1 MQELRTDLL
10 TGETVI
16 LATGRALR
24 PDTFR
29 VHKPPLPAAVAS
41 CPFCPDNEH
50 ETPPEVMRIGPGPAE
65 TPGWRVRVV
74 PNKYPLVGDGVAGA
88 HEVVILSPAH
98 DKSVGEL
105 AAPEMGD
112 AFLALRDRAAF
123 HLDRGLAHAQPF
135 VNHGKAAGASI
146 EHPHAQLVALD
157 FVPDRVAART
167 RRFGA
172 AGDLVQADMNASAL
186 VADGDVAV
194 WCPYGSGTP
203 YVARVALRDAGPR
216 FDRATDDEAR
226 AVADALHDTVARLQ
240 KLLGDLAYNVVIET
254 APRDLTS
261 EFHWWV
267 DVIPRLTVAAGFELG
282 TGAWA
287 NIVAPDAA
295 AEALREVEVRE
306 PS

>member
-29 VHKPPLPAAVAS
+29 VQAAPLPAAVAS
-41 CPFCPDNEH
+41 CPFCPGNEH
-50 ETPPEVMRIGPGPAE
+50 ETPPEVMRMGPGAAE

-98 DKSVGEL
+98 DQSVGEL
-105 AAPEMGD
+105 AAPAMGD
-112 AFLALRDRAAF
+112 AFVALRDRTAF
-123 HLDRGLAHAQPF
+123 HLGNGLVYAQPF

-157 FVPDRVAART
+157 FVPDRVAARAK
-167 RRFGA
+167 RFAA
-172 AGDLVQADMNASAL
+172 AGDLVRTDMDASPL

-194 WCPYGSGTP
+194 WCPYGSATP
-203 YVARVALRDAGPR
+203 YVARVAARDAGPR
-216 FDRATDDEAR
+216 FDEATDEEVR
-226 AVADALHDTVARLQ
+226 AVADALQDTVARMQ
-240 KLLGDLAYNVVIET
+240 KLLGGLAYNVVIET
-254 APRDLTS
+254 APRDLNT

-282 TGAWA
+282 TGTWA

-295 AEALREVEVRE
+295 AAALREVDLQDAE
-306 PS
+306 